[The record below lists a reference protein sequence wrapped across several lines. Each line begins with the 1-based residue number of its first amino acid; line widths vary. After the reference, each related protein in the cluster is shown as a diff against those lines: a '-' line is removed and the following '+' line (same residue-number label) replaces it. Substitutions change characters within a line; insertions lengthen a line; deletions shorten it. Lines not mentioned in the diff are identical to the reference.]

1 MPKKTKKE
9 KIIAAY
15 RKRLKLLEEQQTF
28 TSKPLAEE
36 QPKKE
41 EKITISQVQPDLT
54 KEDMTISHYF
64 RSDLKK
70 SLILIGFIIALE
82 IFLYFATIKHYLGF
96 FS

>member
-15 RKRLKLLEEQQTF
+15 RKRLKLLEEQQIEPQTF
-28 TSKPLAEE
+28 
-36 QPKKE
+36 PKKE
-41 EKITISQVQPDLT
+41 EEIVISEVKPDLT
-54 KEDMTISHYF
+54 KEDQTISHYF
-64 RSDLKK
+64 KSDLKK

-96 FS
+96 LVRN